1 MWVKRRKAQC
11 EHKVSAVHPTTDMR
25 RLAGTLTGGLRI
37 TPAFA
42 ERSKV
47 ESRRRSQPGGGF
59 FMPRWAALR
68 RGPNALPAGVPPA
81 SILACSSAL
90 ACPVSSDAGRN
101 GGFALFR
108 GRCVRYERGIV
119 MGAERKPEQFDDALG
134 NLLLR
139 FPH

>member
-1 MWVKRRKAQC
+1 MPALIRQQK
-11 EHKVSAVHPTTDMR
+11 
-25 RLAGTLTGGLRI
+25 I
-37 TPAFA
+37 TFA
-42 ERSKV
+42 EMR
-47 ESRRRSQPGGGF
+47 
-59 FMPRWAALR
+59 AAGV
-68 RGPNALPAGVPPA
+68 RGHPEAAFSAGVPPA
-81 SILACSSAL
+81 SVLACSSAL

-139 FPH
+139 FPHRLRRGR